1 MRRLDRRALTPP
13 LRPANLLPARE
24 LALAWS
30 LMAVLALLAWV
41 VVLGQARG
49 MGVEPGT
56 MGLGLPL
63 FLLLWVIM
71 MIAMMFPSVAPVAVT
86 WARSIGRGS
95 AGAARAVRLT
105 EFAGGYLLAWTA
117 FGLLTYGILT
127 LTGSAVQEHPDAGRW
142 IGAVAFLL
150 AGLQQLGPLKDVCLR
165 HCRSPM
171 AHLVR
176 YAGFRPWARD
186 LRVGIHHGLYCVGC
200 CWGLMIVLI
209 PLGVMNVLAMAALSV
224 VIFVEKLWRLGPVF
238 SLAVGAAFLAL
249 AVLAP
254 FHPWLL
260 PGLQAP
266 PQPMPDTEHM
276 KMLAGVAGVGHGG

>member
-1 MRRLDRRALTPP
+1 MRRLDRNALAPP
-13 LRPANLLPARE
+13 LRPANLLPARQ
-24 LALAWS
+24 LAFAWS
-30 LMAVLALLAWV
+30 LMLLLALLAWLL
-41 VVLGQARG
+41 VLDQARG
-49 MGVEPGT
+49 AGVEPGT
-56 MGLGLPL
+56 MGMDLPL

-95 AGAARAVRLT
+95 AGAARAARLT
-105 EFAGGYLLAWTA
+105 QFVCAYLLAWTA
-117 FGLLTYGILT
+117 FGLLTYGILA
-127 LTGSAVQEHPDAGRW
+127 LTGAAVQQHPDTGRW
-142 IGAVAFLL
+142 IGAGAFLL

-171 AHLVR
+171 AQLVR
-176 YAGFRPWARD
+176 YASFRPWARD
-186 LRVGIHHGLYCVGC
+186 LRVGLHHGLYCVGC

-209 PLGVMNVLAMAALSV
+209 PLGVMNVLAMAALSL
-224 VIFVEKLWRLGPVF
+224 VIFVEKLWRLGPPF

-260 PGLQAP
+260 PGLEP
-266 PQPMPDTEHM
+266 PQQPMPDTEHM
-276 KMLAGVAGVGHGG
+276 DMLATATAGPRLG